1 MTISSEAPAKEILA
15 RATVPPFKG
24 PTATDSTP
32 LNGPACAS
40 MPAQVIAT
48 LSAGNAARRRSSK
61 PAVAPTNSFLLSLAM
76 RSRARDSSV
85 STVICDGDG
94 TYTGGG
100 GSSRFVR
107 AQEAAANA
115 TTSVNRLIA
124 DGDNTTA
131 ARDEHSPPR
140 WMVASRRRLADTA
153 AGAAWRGRSVM
164 RGARFGWVLV
174 LMIGLG
180 AGCSNETPPAAPPA
194 PAAPPPAPPPASA
207 DAAAKPKMV
216 ANPDGL
222 SLADRIAKRQAAE
235 KKLATELA
243 DAENKR
249 LLAYDKGKLPQHK
262 EVFAAIKKYR
272 AAYAKAKTK
281 EDVEKV
287 RVGQQ
292 KALEAT
298 GKKMATIDP
307 KGGNS
312 NVVTDYDIML
322 NAIANDYPDALEL
335 SFAGDKKPLE
345 EQTAELDK
353 RTKKIEDWLA
363 ELKAA
368 KK

>member
-1 MTISSEAPAKEILA
+1 M
-15 RATVPPFKG
+15 RA
-24 PTATDSTP
+24 
-32 LNGPACAS
+32 AS
-40 MPAQVIAT
+40 LV
-48 LSAGNAARRRSSK
+48 SA
-61 PAVAPTNSFLLSLAM
+61 
-76 RSRARDSSV
+76 
-85 STVICDGDG
+85 
-94 TYTGGG
+94 
-100 GSSRFVR
+100 
-107 AQEAAANA
+107 
-115 TTSVNRLIA
+115 
-124 DGDNTTA
+124 
-131 ARDEHSPPR
+131 
-140 WMVASRRRLADTA
+140 
-153 AGAAWRGRSVM
+153 
-164 RGARFGWVLV
+164 LV
-174 LMIGLG
+174 LMMGIGI
-180 AGCSNETPPAAPPA
+180 ACSNEKPAAPPPA
-194 PAAPPPAPPPASA
+194 PAAPPPPPPAA
-207 DAAAKPKMV
+207 APTDAAAKPKMV

-243 DAENKR
+243 GEEQKR
-249 LLAYDKGKLPQHK
+249 LLVYDKGKLPLHK

-272 AAYAKAKTK
+272 AAYDHAKTK
-281 EDVEKV
+281 EDVEKI
-287 RVGQQ
+287 RVKQQ

-353 RTKKIEDWLA
+353 RSKKIEDWLA

>member
-1 MTISSEAPAKEILA
+1 
-15 RATVPPFKG
+15 
-24 PTATDSTP
+24 
-32 LNGPACAS
+32 
-40 MPAQVIAT
+40 
-48 LSAGNAARRRSSK
+48 
-61 PAVAPTNSFLLSLAM
+61 
-76 RSRARDSSV
+76 
-85 STVICDGDG
+85 
-94 TYTGGG
+94 
-100 GSSRFVR
+100 
-107 AQEAAANA
+107 
-115 TTSVNRLIA
+115 
-124 DGDNTTA
+124 
-131 ARDEHSPPR
+131 
-140 WMVASRRRLADTA
+140 
-153 AGAAWRGRSVM
+153 M
-164 RGARFGWVLV
+164 RGASFVSALV
-174 LMIGLG
+174 LMMGVGI
-180 AGCSNETPPAAPPA
+180 ACSNEKPPA
-194 PAAPPPAPPPASA
+194 PAAAPVAPTPPPPPAPPPA
-207 DAAAKPKMV
+207 PKMV

-243 DAENKR
+243 GEENKR
-249 LLAYDKGKLPQHK
+249 LLAYDKGKLPLHK

-272 AAYAKAKTK
+272 AAYDHAKTK

-287 RVGQQ
+287 RVKQQ